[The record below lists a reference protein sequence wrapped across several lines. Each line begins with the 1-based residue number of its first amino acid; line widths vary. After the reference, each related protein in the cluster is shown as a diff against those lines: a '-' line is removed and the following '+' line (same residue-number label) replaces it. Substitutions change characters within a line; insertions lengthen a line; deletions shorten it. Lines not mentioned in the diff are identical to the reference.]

1 MRSAPRP
8 PSRGLSRTARGSMR
22 LGLRIVAVAL
32 ATARAASAR
41 CDEADGCLCVDDRA
55 TCVFVDDGECDD
67 GGFAAQTEA
76 EVLTAEEQ
84 REERRAQPLL
94 RELDVP

>member
-1 MRSAPRP
+1 MSYSLQRSGP
-8 PSRGLSRTARGSMR
+8 
-22 LGLRIVAVAL
+22 
-32 ATARAASAR
+32 
-41 CDEADGCLCVDDRA
+41 D
-55 TCVFVDDGECDD
+55 DDGECDD

-94 RELDVP
+94 RELDVL